1 MEIELK
7 QGSQI
12 PVYRQIAEAVAG
24 QIAEGQLAPGDKLP
38 TVRQLA
44 EETGLAQGTVKHA
57 YDELEKEG
65 LIEMVQG
72 RGTFVRGR
80 EESASGGRK
89 DLAMAAI
96 DALLDRMEELGF
108 SSRESEIFFSLKLRE
123 REEGYE
129 QVRLALVDCNTE
141 ALSQMADQL
150 SRVADVD
157 VYQFLL
163 DDVLGAP
170 YKIGDHEDLVITT
183 STHFHQL
190 SQAVGGRC
198 RLVRV
203 VLSPSNQTLTAL
215 ARAPEEGRV
224 GILTASDKFGRIIR
238 RSCTALGID
247 GGRVDARLF
256 GEEGVRT
263 FVEGHPVLILPP
275 NYNRFCS
282 KEEGEWV
289 RAAARAGQTVI
300 RYDYLVDGGSLLA
313 IEEQIEEVRRGKKG
327 R

>member
-1 MEIELK
+1 M
-7 QGSQI
+7 
-12 PVYRQIAEAVAG
+12 
-24 QIAEGQLAPGDKLP
+24 
-38 TVRQLA
+38 
-44 EETGLAQGTVKHA
+44 
-57 YDELEKEG
+57 
-65 LIEMVQG
+65 
-72 RGTFVRGR
+72 
-80 EESASGGRK
+80 
-89 DLAMAAI
+89 
-96 DALLDRMEELGF
+96 
-108 SSRESEIFFSLKLRE
+108 
-123 REEGYE
+123 
-129 QVRLALVDCNTE
+129 
-141 ALSQMADQL
+141 
-150 SRVADVD
+150 
-157 VYQFLL
+157 
-163 DDVLGAP
+163 
-170 YKIGDHEDLVITT
+170 
-183 STHFHQL
+183 
-190 SQAVGGRC
+190 
-198 RLVRV
+198 
-203 VLSPSNQTLTAL
+203 
-215 ARAPEEGRV
+215 